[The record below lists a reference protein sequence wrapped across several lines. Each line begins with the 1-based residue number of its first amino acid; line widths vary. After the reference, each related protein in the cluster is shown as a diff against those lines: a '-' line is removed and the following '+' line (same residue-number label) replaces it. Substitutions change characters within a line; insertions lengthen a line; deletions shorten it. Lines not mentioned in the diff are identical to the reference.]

1 MMQYSFDFPADPG
14 ILSQVGEVAAKA
26 GRKAGFDVGE
36 IGDIQLALDEACTN
50 TIVHGLKKDPDKT
63 FRLEINCSIG
73 EMEILIYEY
82 GEPFDPDK
90 TEIPDVNAPLD
101 DRKVGG
107 LGVYFVR
114 KLMDNVQYSISE
126 DGLKTLRMIKRN
138 KKHIR

>member
-1 MMQYSFDFPADPG
+1 MQFSFDFPADTG
-14 ILSQVGEVAAKA
+14 ILTEVGEVAAEA
-26 GRKAGFDVGE
+26 GLMAGFDVGE

-63 FRLEINCSIG
+63 FRIEINCNIG

-82 GEPFDPDK
+82 GEPFDPDQ
-90 TEIPDVNAPLD
+90 TAIPDIDAPLE

-114 KLMDNVQYSISE
+114 KLMDDVEYSISE

-138 KKHIR
+138 KKYTQ